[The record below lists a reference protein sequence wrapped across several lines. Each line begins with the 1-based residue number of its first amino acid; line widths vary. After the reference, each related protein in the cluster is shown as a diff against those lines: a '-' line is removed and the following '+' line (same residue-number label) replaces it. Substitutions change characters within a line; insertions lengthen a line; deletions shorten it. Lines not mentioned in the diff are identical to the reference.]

1 MHLANKD
8 PTTWLT
14 GQLFQRAL
22 AQYTTD
28 RSLEVEDVHLAVHGN
43 VAQQYAS
50 TIYRACISYRSRGK
64 TESIKLIVKLVASKV
79 NSLTDEQTFD
89 TERKVY
95 RDYLTKM
102 DTLLDGGGMASK
114 FGPRLI
120 YSAND
125 PVPHLILEDLSS
137 QQFVHNCKLLD
148 VDDAKIVLLKL
159 AQFHASS
166 YSLTN
171 TSAANSL
178 DALNNGLFK
187 QKPSE
192 GVQFMMENFA
202 IFTEVLSQ
210 WDGYAQY
217 AERLKCIKPTFVDR
231 GAAIYSGRGFGLHVL
246 NHGDF
251 HYNNM
256 LFKLDPERRVKDT
269 VFYDFQLSCWT
280 TPAVDLLYFLYF
292 VCNRA
297 TRDSQRHALIQHY
310 HQEFVRTLNAV
321 GFMGKVPTLLDINC
335 DLQRAGFLEV
345 VLAICFIPFLFADHN
360 GTLDVYGSEDTAR
373 AYRRRLYDEPQYKE
387 IILPLLPYFLY
398 KGFLE

>member
-1 MHLANKD
+1 MQITSKD
-8 PTTWLT
+8 PTSWLN
-14 GQLFQRAL
+14 GPLFQKAL
-22 AQYTTD
+22 SQYTAD

-50 TIYRACISYRSRGK
+50 TIYRACVSFRSRGK
-64 TESIKLIVKLVASKV
+64 TETIKVIVKLIASKV
-79 NSLTDEQTFD
+79 NSLADELTFD
-89 TERKVY
+89 TELKVY

-102 DTLLDGGGMASK
+102 NALLGEGVETP

-120 YSAND
+120 YSANE
-125 PVPHLILEDLSS
+125 PVPHLMLEDLTSH
-137 QQFVHNCKLLD
+137 QFVHSSKLLA
-148 VDDAKIVLLKL
+148 VDDAKVVLLKL
-159 AQFHASS
+159 AQFHATS

-171 TSAANSL
+171 TSAASKL

-192 GVQFMMENFA
+192 GVRFMLDNFT
-202 IFTEVLSQ
+202 IFAEELSH
-210 WDGYAQY
+210 WDGYDKYAQ
-217 AERLKCIKPTFVDR
+217 RLKNLQPTFIER
-231 GAAIYSGRGFGLHVL
+231 GAAIYRARGFDYSVL

-256 LFKLDPERRVKDT
+256 LFKFGSEQRVQDV

-292 VCNRA
+292 ICNRE
-297 TRDSQRHALIQHY
+297 TRDTQRHQLIQLY
-310 HQEFVRTLNAV
+310 HREFTRTLDTV
-321 GFMGKVPTLLDINC
+321 GYMGRVPSLLDINC

-345 VLAICFIPFLFADHN
+345 VLAICFIPFLFADYN
-360 GTLDVYGSEDTAR
+360 QSFNVYGNEEDAR
-373 AYRRRLYDEPQYKE
+373 AYRRQLYNQEEYQE
-387 IILPLLPYFLY
+387 IIKPLLPYFLY